1 MTTEGTLP
9 ILVTDTASN
18 SIPNLSNVEAM
29 HIDTHRDTNPA
40 PDANFMANQFSP
52 TIANAGEVLVNN
64 LNMTSTN
71 SMCNESSHR
80 VSNDEDAPADAIYIT
95 RENSVAHQSAP
106 VAQNVVE
113 TDRNDVHENRLDAL
127 VNGSSSPISIID
139 DSHMVD
145 ASDHPLILSG
155 EREFPF
161 TYLASLSAKWAAIK
175 EKEPS
180 VQGIIKV

>member
-1 MTTEGTLP
+1 MWPEQ
-9 ILVTDTASN
+9 ILCAT
-18 SIPNLSNVEAM
+18 NLL
-29 HIDTHRDTNPA
+29 T
-40 PDANFMANQFSP
+40 
-52 TIANAGEVLVNN
+52 
-64 LNMTSTN
+64 
-71 SMCNESSHR
+71 
-80 VSNDEDAPADAIYIT
+80 VSNIQDAPADSIYIT
-95 RENSVAHQSAP
+95 RENSVAHQSTAP

-113 TDRNDVHENRLDAL
+113 TDRNDAHVNRVDAFVH
-127 VNGSSSPISIID
+127 GSSSPISIIE

-145 ASDHPLILSG
+145 AADHPLILSG